1 MALQKSD
8 TEEKAN
14 SSQELTKERGQE
26 QELDDGSL
34 MEEQA
39 SLAATGA
46 EGDVKQRKLE
56 VTS

>member
-8 TEEKAN
+8 TEDKA
-14 SSQELTKERGQE
+14 SCPQEPTQE
-26 QELDDGSL
+26 QEQEQEQDDGSL

-46 EGDVKQRKLE
+46 EGDVKQRKLK